1 MICTIWHMLEW
12 IRWTLLWTTS
22 LVNVNLVP
30 AFYAL
35 TVLDVPLGFII
46 SLYGFIAGMTSGC
59 STQTERERYLT
70 LQILC
75 FCLYFVIALAPFIFY
90 KIQGIEKLHED
101 FLKDPDDDDDE

>member
-1 MICTIWHMLEW
+1 
-12 IRWTLLWTTS
+12 
-22 LVNVNLVP
+22 
-30 AFYAL
+30 
-35 TVLDVPLGFII
+35 
-46 SLYGFIAGMTSGC
+46 MTSGC

-101 FLKDPDDDDDE
+101 FLKDPDDDDDEWARQESSYSIGWDRSYNLQRIQLV